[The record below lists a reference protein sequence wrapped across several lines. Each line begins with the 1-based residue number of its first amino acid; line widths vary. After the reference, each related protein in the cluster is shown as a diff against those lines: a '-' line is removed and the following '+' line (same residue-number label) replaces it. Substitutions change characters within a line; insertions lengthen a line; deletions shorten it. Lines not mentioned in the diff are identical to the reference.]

1 MPTIEDLI
9 KQKVFRSEQHKTI
22 TSLNYAA
29 NLMNRY
35 HDEVLGRFGITGQQ
49 YNVLR
54 ILRGQYPS
62 PATVSLIR
70 ERMIDKMSDASR
82 IVERLRKIGLAERV
96 TNKKDRRAVDVTIT
110 KKGLDI
116 LAELDKC
123 EKELYKPM
131 DKLNDDDARQLN
143 ALLQRIYDSL
153 LG

>member
-1 MPTIEDLI
+1 MPTIEELI
-9 KQKVFRSEQHKTI
+9 KQKGFRSEQHKTI
-22 TSLNYAA
+22 ISLNYAA

-54 ILRGQYPS
+54 ILRGQYPA
-62 PATVSLIR
+62 PVTVSLIR

-82 IVERLRKIGLAERV
+82 IVERLRKIGLIERV

-110 KKGLDI
+110 QKGIDI

-131 DKLNDDDARQLN
+131 DKLNDEDARQLN